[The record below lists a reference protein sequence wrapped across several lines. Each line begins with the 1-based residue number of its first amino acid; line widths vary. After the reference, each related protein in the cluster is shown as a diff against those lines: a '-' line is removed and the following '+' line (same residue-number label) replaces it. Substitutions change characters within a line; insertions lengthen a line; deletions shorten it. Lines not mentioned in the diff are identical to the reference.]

1 MGKEKKETEAKTTAK
16 RKKRWGDKKD
26 ARYIRDVSG
35 LTTIMMHIMPQRTES
50 EVYLADK
57 VDATELMKFIEKKN
71 AEHENYKT
79 TIFHCFVLAVAKMIH
94 ERPKMNR
101 YIQGRRMYERDEIT
115 LNFMAKRRFADDAE
129 ESFMSITPKG
139 TDTIDDISHK
149 IYGDLKEMRKSE
161 HSTGGMDAVLD
172 KFAKIPRLLLMF
184 IVRVIRW
191 LDFWGMVPKG
201 LKDGDSNYSTVLLSN
216 LGSIKGPAVYHHLN
230 NYGTNSIMITVGT
243 LHKEE
248 IVMPD
253 GHKEVRDV
261 CDFGATIDER
271 IGDGFY
277 FVRSLNLVKYI
288 FAHPEILDQPF
299 DEPSGFEY

>member
-1 MGKEKKETEAKTTAK
+1 VKKK
-16 RKKRWGDKKD
+16 WGDRPG

-35 LTTIMMHIMPQRTES
+35 LTTLIFHLMPKRTES

-57 VDATELMKFIEKKN
+57 IDATELVKFIEKKN
-71 AEHENYKT
+71 AEHDNYKT
-79 TIFHCFVLAVAKMIH
+79 TIFHCFVLAVARMLK

-101 YIQGRRMYERDEIT
+101 YVQGRRMYERDSIS
-115 LNFMAKRRFADDAE
+115 LSFMAKRRFADDAE
-129 ESFMSITPKG
+129 ESFMQVVPKD
-139 TDTIDDISHK
+139 TDTIDEISHQ
-149 IYGDLKEMRKSE
+149 IYGDVRGVRKHE
-161 HSTGGMDAVLD
+161 HSTGGMDATVD
-172 KFAKIPRLLLMF
+172 KFAKIPRFLLMLVF
-184 IVRVIRW
+184 RFVRT
-191 LDFWGMVPKG
+191 LDFFGKVPQS
-201 LKDGDSNYSTVLLSN
+201 LREGDSNFSSVLLSN

-253 GHKEVRDV
+253 GTKQIRDV
-261 CDFGATIDER
+261 LDFGATLDER

-288 FAHPEILDQPF
+288 FAHPELLDRPLS
-299 DEPSGFEY
+299 EPSGFEY

>member
-1 MGKEKKETEAKTTAK
+1 VKKK
-16 RKKRWGDKKD
+16 WGDRPG

-35 LTTIMMHIMPQRTES
+35 LTTLIFHLMPKRTES

-57 VDATELMKFIEKKN
+57 IDATELVKFIEKKN
-71 AEHENYKT
+71 AEHDSYKT
-79 TIFHCFVLAVAKMIH
+79 TIFHCFVLAVARMLK

-101 YIQGRRMYERDEIT
+101 YVQGRRMYERDSIS
-115 LNFMAKRRFADDAE
+115 LSFMAKRRFADDAE
-129 ESFMSITPKG
+129 ESFMQVVPKD
-139 TDTIDDISHK
+139 TDTIDEISHQ
-149 IYGDLKEMRKSE
+149 IYGDVREVRKHE
-161 HSTGGMDAVLD
+161 HSTGGMDATVD
-172 KFAKIPRLLLMF
+172 KFAKIPRFLLMLVF
-184 IVRVIRW
+184 RFVRT
-191 LDFWGMVPKG
+191 LDFFGKVPQS
-201 LKDGDSNYSTVLLSN
+201 LREGDSNFSSVLLSN

-253 GHKEVRDV
+253 GTKQIRDV
-261 CDFGATIDER
+261 LDFGATLDER

-288 FAHPEILDQPF
+288 FAHPELLDRPLS
-299 DEPSGFEY
+299 EPSGFEY

>member
-1 MGKEKKETEAKTTAK
+1 MKKKWSD
-16 RKKRWGDKKD
+16 RPG

-35 LTTIMMHIMPQRTES
+35 LTTLIFHLMPKRTES

-57 VDATELMKFIEKKN
+57 IDATELVKFIEKKN
-71 AEHENYKT
+71 AEHDSYKT
-79 TIFHCFVLAVAKMIH
+79 TIFHCFVLAVARMLK

-101 YIQGRRMYERDEIT
+101 YVQGRRMYERDSIS
-115 LNFMAKRRFADDAE
+115 LSFMAKRRFADDAE
-129 ESFMSITPKG
+129 ESFMQVVPKD
-139 TDTIDDISHK
+139 TDTIDEISHQ
-149 IYGDLKEMRKSE
+149 IYGDVREVRKHE
-161 HSTGGMDAVLD
+161 HSTGGMDATVD
-172 KFAKIPRLLLMF
+172 KFAKIPRFLLMLVF
-184 IVRVIRW
+184 RFVRT
-191 LDFWGMVPKG
+191 LDFFGKVPQS
-201 LKDGDSNYSTVLLSN
+201 LREGDSNFSSVLLSN

-253 GHKEVRDV
+253 GTKQIRDV
-261 CDFGATIDER
+261 LDFGATLDER

-288 FAHPEILDQPF
+288 FAHPELLDRPLS
-299 DEPSGFEY
+299 DPSGFEY